1 MQANLQMSDINAPQK
16 SNMDTWVKRNYSNG
30 TILIEVVEGRS
41 KWKYICMTLLWH
53 LALELVGMRRWFP
66 KNGDSPESQ
75 DEINLWVKSA
85 ADLWCCSNI
94 SKYEQISWKCSSLE
108 GKTLWTYSH
117 LLGQETPRNQFPDN
131 FRYHI
136 LKLLLNKNHQQ
147 PIKYILL
154 LLASNSTWLSDDE

>member
-1 MQANLQMSDINAPQK
+1 MQANLQMRDINAPQK

-94 SKYEQISWKCSSLE
+94 SKYEQISWKYSSLE
-108 GKTLWTYSH
+108 EKTMWTYSH
-117 LLGQETPRNQFPDN
+117 DMICWDRKHQEISCLTTLDIIFWS
-131 FRYHI
+131 F
-136 LKLLLNKNHQQ
+136 
-147 PIKYILL
+147 IKKTT
-154 LLASNSTWLSDDE
+154 SNW